1 MLTSPVQTILEFW
14 FGAPNSPD
22 SRYSERR
29 KLWFTKSAATDT
41 TIRQEF
47 MPLYVQAATGE
58 LDHWD
63 TAPESCLALILLLDQ
78 FPRNLFRND
87 PQAFATDAK
96 ALAIARLAIERGFDQ
111 PLNPLQRLFMYLP
124 FEHSEDLADQQQ
136 SVALIAP
143 LKQADPDLEDAY
155 DYALRHRDVIQRF
168 GRFPHRNAILGR
180 PSTPAEQAFLQQ
192 PGSRF

>member
-1 MLTSPVQTILEFW
+1 VLTSPVQAILEFW
-14 FGAPNSPD
+14 FGAPDSPD
-22 SRYSERR
+22 SRYPERR
-29 KLWFTKSAATDT
+29 KLWFTKSEVTDA

-78 FPRNLFRND
+78 FPRNLFRDD
-87 PQAFATDAK
+87 PRAFAMDEK
-96 ALAIARLAIERGFDQ
+96 ALAIAKRAIEQGFDQ
-111 PLNPLQRLFMYLP
+111 PLSPLQRLFMYLP
-124 FEHSEDLADQQQ
+124 LEHSENLADQHQ
-136 SVALIAP
+136 SVALIETI
-143 LKQADPDLEDAY
+143 KQLDPDLDDAY
-155 DYALRHRDVIQRF
+155 NYALRHREVIQRF

-180 PSTPAEQAFLQQ
+180 PSTPDEQEFLQQ